1 LKQHANCQGWKSLTT
16 ENGLQRPAE
25 KQAKE
30 DGKKTELQLI
40 RKKDWN
46 KDINN
51 KDINSKEPPAR
62 TLILAGNRGP
72 SR

>member
-1 LKQHANCQGWKSLTT
+1 LTS
-16 ENGLQRPAE
+16 EKGLQRPAG

-30 DGKKTELQLI
+30 DGRKTELQLI

-51 KDINSKEPPAR
+51 KDINSKEPMAR
-62 TLILAGNRGP
+62 TLIPAGNRGP